1 MTCLTSLANE
11 TVEEEK
17 ERREERRGTFYVTY
31 PGCTGTQS
39 SVHISWLLP
48 QDSQII
54 SLPWHGTC
62 STAKGCLTVRDIVCV
77 YVCVCVLHR
86 GPNLHPSAPPADC
99 KPSGPPAIQVDCL
112 SLLTGCMILQINT
125 NYISTRLPWTPST
138 ESASGPYLIIPQRCR
153 LYVSTEQQQLVVL
166 CSARQ
171 LNPSER
177 QFTFPTLF
185 AVYSNSFKSN
195 QSIK

>member
-1 MTCLTSLANE
+1 MRLSRKKKRD
-11 TVEEEK
+11 V
-17 ERREERRGTFYVTY
+17 RRGGEPFMSLIQVVQGHRAQCTLVDCSPRIHRSFLFPDMVHAALPRGAWQCVT
-31 PGCTGTQS
+31 
-39 SVHISWLLP
+39 L
-48 QDSQII
+48 
-54 SLPWHGTC
+54 
-62 STAKGCLTVRDIVCV
+62 
-77 YVCVCVLHR
+77 CVCMCVSACC
-86 GPNLHPSAPPADC
+86 PNLHPSAPPADC

-153 LYVSTEQQQLVVL
+153 LYVSTEQQRLVVL